1 MKRIVE
7 VTFGLLCI
15 CMFTFI
21 ILLYKKNNK
30 LQSEVNDLKKNEN
43 LVIEDNGFVKECTY
57 TETFQFVDYYN
68 YDGINKSDV
77 DFYIILDKWLS
88 KEPIKIERINSNIFD
103 VEFVKGNNYEIT
115 YNIKVSYDGETNLFT
130 ENKEII
136 DIKSTLKEGMDQ
148 IQETCKF

>member
-1 MKRIVE
+1 MKRIGE
-7 VTFGLLCI
+7 ITLDLLCV

-30 LQSEVNDLKKNEN
+30 LQNEVNDLKKNEN
-43 LVIEDNGFVKECTY
+43 LVIEDKGFVKECTY
-57 TETFQFVDYYN
+57 TETFQFVDFFN

-77 DFYIILDKWLS
+77 DYYIILDKWLN
-88 KEPIKIERINSNIFD
+88 KEPIRIERINSNIFD
-103 VEFVKGNNYEIT
+103 VDFVKGNNYEIT

-130 ENKEII
+130 ENKEIVN
-136 DIKSTLKEGMDQ
+136 IKSTLKEGMDQ

>member
-1 MKRIVE
+1 MKRIGVI
-7 VTFGLLCI
+7 TLGLLCV
-15 CMFTFI
+15 CMVTFI
-21 ILLYKKNNK
+21 VLLYKKNNK

>member
-1 MKRIVE
+1 MKKIGVITLE
-7 VTFGLLCI
+7 LLCV

-21 ILLYKKNNK
+21 ILLYKKNDK
-30 LQSEVNDLKKNEN
+30 LQNEVNDLKKNEN

-77 DFYIILDKWLS
+77 DYYIILDKWLN
-88 KEPIKIERINSNIFD
+88 KEPIRIERINSNIFD
-103 VEFVKGNNYEIT
+103 VDFVKGNNYEIT
-115 YNIKVSYDGETNLFT
+115 YNVKVSYDGETNLFT
-130 ENKEII
+130 ENKEIVN
-136 DIKSTLKEGMDQ
+136 IKSTLKEGMDQ

>member
-1 MKRIVE
+1 MKRIGVI
-7 VTFGLLCI
+7 TLGLLCV

-21 ILLYKKNNK
+21 VLLYKKNNK
-30 LQSEVNDLKKNEN
+30 LQSEVNDLEKNEN

-68 YDGINKSDV
+68 YDGINKSDG
-77 DFYIILDKWLS
+77 DYYIILDKWLS

-130 ENKEII
+130 ENKEIVN
-136 DIKSTLKEGMDQ
+136 IKSTLKEGMDQ

>member
-1 MKRIVE
+1 MKRIGVI
-7 VTFGLLCI
+7 TLGLLCV

-21 ILLYKKNNK
+21 VLLYKKNNK

-136 DIKSTLKEGMDQ
+136 DIKSTLKEGMNQ

>member
-1 MKRIVE
+1 MKRIGVI
-7 VTFGLLCI
+7 TLGLLCV

-21 ILLYKKNNK
+21 VLLYKKNNK

-103 VEFVKGNNYEIT
+103 VEFVKGNDYEIT

-130 ENKEII
+130 ENKEIVN
-136 DIKSTLKEGMDQ
+136 IKSTLKEGMNQ

>member
-1 MKRIVE
+1 MKKIGVI
-7 VTFGLLCI
+7 TLGLLCV

-30 LQSEVNDLKKNEN
+30 LQNEVNDLKKNEN
-43 LVIEDNGFVKECTY
+43 LVIEDKGFVKECTY

-77 DFYIILDKWLS
+77 DYYIILDKWLN
-88 KEPIKIERINSNIFD
+88 KEPIRIERINSNIFD
-103 VEFVKGNNYEIT
+103 VDFVKGNNYEIT

-130 ENKEII
+130 ENKEIVN
-136 DIKSTLKEGMDQ
+136 IKSTLKEGMDQ

>member
-1 MKRIVE
+1 MKRIGVI
-7 VTFGLLCI
+7 TLGLLCV

-21 ILLYKKNNK
+21 VLLYKKNNK

-88 KEPIKIERINSNIFD
+88 KEPIKIERINSNIVD

-130 ENKEII
+130 ENKEIVN
-136 DIKSTLKEGMDQ
+136 IKSTLKEGMDQ

>member
-1 MKRIVE
+1 MKRIGVI
-7 VTFGLLCI
+7 TLGLLCV

-21 ILLYKKNNK
+21 VLLYKKNNK
-30 LQSEVNDLKKNEN
+30 LQNEVNDLKKNEN

-57 TETFQFVDYYN
+57 TETFQFVDYYS

-77 DFYIILDKWLS
+77 DSYIILDKWLN
-88 KEPIKIERINSNIFD
+88 KEPIRIERINSNIFD
-103 VEFVKGNNYEIT
+103 VDFVKGNNYEIT

>member
-1 MKRIVE
+1 MKRIGVI
-7 VTFGLLCI
+7 TLGLLCV

-21 ILLYKKNNK
+21 VLLYKKNNK

-68 YDGINKSDV
+68 YDGINKSDG
-77 DFYIILDKWLS
+77 DYYIILDKWLS

-130 ENKEII
+130 ENKEIVN
-136 DIKSTLKEGMDQ
+136 IKSTLKEGMDQ

>member
-1 MKRIVE
+1 MKRIGVI
-7 VTFGLLCI
+7 TLGLLCV

-21 ILLYKKNNK
+21 VLLYKKNNK

-57 TETFQFVDYYN
+57 TETFHFVDYYN

>member
-1 MKRIVE
+1 MKRIGVI
-7 VTFGLLCI
+7 TLGLLCV
-15 CMFTFI
+15 CMVTFI
-21 ILLYKKNNK
+21 VLLYKKNNK

-130 ENKEII
+130 ENKEIVN
-136 DIKSTLKEGMDQ
+136 IKSTLKEGMNQ

>member
-1 MKRIVE
+1 MKRIGVI
-7 VTFGLLCI
+7 TLGLLCV

-21 ILLYKKNNK
+21 VLLYKKNNK

-115 YNIKVSYDGETNLFT
+115 YNIKISYDGETNLFT

>member
-1 MKRIVE
+1 MKRIGVI
-7 VTFGLLCI
+7 TLGLLCV

-21 ILLYKKNNK
+21 VLLYKKNNK

-130 ENKEII
+130 ENTEIVN
-136 DIKSTLKEGMDQ
+136 IKS
-148 IQETCKF
+148 CKF

>member
-1 MKRIVE
+1 MKRIGVI
-7 VTFGLLCI
+7 TLGLLCV
-15 CMFTFI
+15 CMFIFI
-21 ILLYKKNNK
+21 VLLYKKNNK

-130 ENKEII
+130 ENKEIVN
-136 DIKSTLKEGMDQ
+136 IKSTLKEGMNQ

>member
-1 MKRIVE
+1 MKRIGVI
-7 VTFGLLCI
+7 TLGLLCVS
-15 CMFTFI
+15 MFTFI

-103 VEFVKGNNYEIT
+103 VEFVRGNNYEIT

-130 ENKEII
+130 ENKEIVN
-136 DIKSTLKEGMDQ
+136 IKSTLKEGMDQ

>member
-1 MKRIVE
+1 MKRIGVI
-7 VTFGLLCI
+7 TLGLLCV

-21 ILLYKKNNK
+21 VLLYKKNNK

-130 ENKEII
+130 ENKEIVN
-136 DIKSTLKEGMDQ
+136 IKSTLKEVMDQ

>member
-1 MKRIVE
+1 MKRIGVITLE
-7 VTFGLLCI
+7 LLCV

-30 LQSEVNDLKKNEN
+30 LQNEVNDLKKNEN

-77 DFYIILDKWLS
+77 DYYIILDKWLN
-88 KEPIKIERINSNIFD
+88 KEPIRIERINSNIFD
-103 VEFVKGNNYEIT
+103 VDFVKGNNYEIT

-130 ENKEII
+130 ENKEIVN
-136 DIKSTLKEGMDQ
+136 IKSTLKEGMDQ

>member
-136 DIKSTLKEGMDQ
+136 DIKSTIKEGMDQ

>member
-1 MKRIVE
+1 MKRIGVI
-7 VTFGLLCI
+7 TLGLLCV

-21 ILLYKKNNK
+21 VLLYKKNNK
-30 LQSEVNDLKKNEN
+30 IQSEVNDLKKNEN

-77 DFYIILDKWLS
+77 DFYIVLDKWLS

-130 ENKEII
+130 ENKEIVN
-136 DIKSTLKEGMDQ
+136 IKSTLKEGMNQ

>member
-1 MKRIVE
+1 MKRIGVI
-7 VTFGLLCI
+7 TLGLLCV

-21 ILLYKKNNK
+21 VLLYKKNNK

-88 KEPIKIERINSNIFD
+88 KEPIKIEKVCSSLD
-103 VEFVKGNNYEIT
+103 VLPTVL
-115 YNIKVSYDGETNLFT
+115 NLFGIEYDSRLLMGKDILSNNIEPLET
-130 ENKEII
+130 E
-136 DIKSTLKEGMDQ
+136 
-148 IQETCKF
+148 

>member
-1 MKRIVE
+1 MKRIRVI
-7 VTFGLLCI
+7 TLGLLCV
-15 CMFTFI
+15 CMFIFI
-21 ILLYKKNNK
+21 VLLYKKNNK

-130 ENKEII
+130 ENKEIVN
-136 DIKSTLKEGMDQ
+136 IKSTLKEGMNQ

>member
-1 MKRIVE
+1 MKRIGVI
-7 VTFGLLCI
+7 TLGSLCV

-21 ILLYKKNNK
+21 IFLYKKNNK
-30 LQSEVNDLKKNEN
+30 LQNEVNDLKKNEN
-43 LVIEDNGFVKECTY
+43 LVIEDKGFVKECTY

-68 YDGINKSDV
+68 YDGINKSNV
-77 DFYIILDKWLS
+77 DYYIILDKWLN
-88 KEPIKIERINSNIFD
+88 KEPIRIERINSNIFD

-130 ENKEII
+130 ENKEIVN
-136 DIKSTLKEGMDQ
+136 IKSTLKEGMDQ

>member
-1 MKRIVE
+1 MKRIGVI
-7 VTFGLLCI
+7 TLGLLCV

-21 ILLYKKNNK
+21 VLLYKKNNK

-43 LVIEDNGFVKECTY
+43 LVIEDNGFIKECTY

-130 ENKEII
+130 ENKEIVN
-136 DIKSTLKEGMDQ
+136 IKSTLKEGMNQ

>member
-1 MKRIVE
+1 MKRIGVITLE
-7 VTFGLLCI
+7 LLCV

-30 LQSEVNDLKKNEN
+30 LQNEVNDLKKNEN

-77 DFYIILDKWLS
+77 DYYIILDKWLN
-88 KEPIKIERINSNIFD
+88 KEPIRIERINSNIFD
-103 VEFVKGNNYEIT
+103 VDFVKGNNYEIT
-115 YNIKVSYDGETNLFT
+115 YNVKVSYDGETNLFT
-130 ENKEII
+130 ENKEIVN
-136 DIKSTLKEGMDQ
+136 IKSTLKEGMDQ

>member
-30 LQSEVNDLKKNEN
+30 LQNEVNDLKKNEN

-57 TETFQFVDYYN
+57 TETFQFVDYYS

-77 DFYIILDKWLS
+77 DFYIILDKWLN
-88 KEPIKIERINSNIFD
+88 KEPIRIERINSNIFD
-103 VEFVKGNNYEIT
+103 VDFVKCNNYEIT

>member
-1 MKRIVE
+1 MKRIGVI
-7 VTFGLLCI
+7 TLGLLCV

-21 ILLYKKNNK
+21 VLLYKKNNK

-103 VEFVKGNNYEIT
+103 VEFVTGNNYEIT

>member
-1 MKRIVE
+1 MKRIGVI
-7 VTFGLLCI
+7 TLGLLCV

-21 ILLYKKNNK
+21 VLLYKKNNK

-130 ENKEII
+130 ENKEIVN
-136 DIKSTLKEGMDQ
+136 IKSTLKEGMNQ

>member
-1 MKRIVE
+1 MKRIGVI
-7 VTFGLLCI
+7 TLGLLCV

-21 ILLYKKNNK
+21 VLLYKKNNK

>member
-1 MKRIVE
+1 MKRIGVI
-7 VTFGLLCI
+7 TLGLLCV
-15 CMFTFI
+15 CVFTFI
-21 ILLYKKNNK
+21 VLLYKKNNK

>member
-1 MKRIVE
+1 MKRIGVI
-7 VTFGLLCI
+7 TLGLLCV
-15 CMFTFI
+15 CMFIFI
-21 ILLYKKNNK
+21 VILYKKNNK

-130 ENKEII
+130 ENKEIVN
-136 DIKSTLKEGMDQ
+136 IKSTLKEGMNQ

>member
-1 MKRIVE
+1 MKRIGE
-7 VTFGLLCI
+7 ITLGLLCV

-30 LQSEVNDLKKNEN
+30 LQNEVNDLKKNEN
-43 LVIEDNGFVKECTY
+43 LVIEDKGFVKECTY
-57 TETFQFVDYYN
+57 TETFQFVDFFN

-77 DFYIILDKWLS
+77 DYYIILDKWLN
-88 KEPIKIERINSNIFD
+88 KEPIRIERINSNIFD
-103 VEFVKGNNYEIT
+103 VDFVKGNNYEIT

-130 ENKEII
+130 ENKEIVN
-136 DIKSTLKEGMDQ
+136 IKSTLKEGMDQ

>member
-1 MKRIVE
+1 MKRIGVI
-7 VTFGLLCI
+7 TLGLLCV

-21 ILLYKKNNK
+21 VLLYKKNNK

-130 ENKEII
+130 ENKEIVN
-136 DIKSTLKEGMDQ
+136 IKSTLKEGMDQ

>member
-1 MKRIVE
+1 MYQGKV
-7 VTFGLLCI
+7 
-15 CMFTFI
+15 
-21 ILLYKKNNK
+21 Y
-30 LQSEVNDLKKNEN
+30 DLKKNEN

-57 TETFQFVDYYN
+57 TETFQFIDYYS